1 MPFEAYVALA
11 KKAVAHSV
19 KTGSVLPEN
28 EYRDEVPGE
37 MFEKRAGAFVSIHE
51 GGELRGCIGT
61 FLPCY
66 SCIAE
71 EIARNALE
79 ASLHDPRFSA
89 ITEDELP
96 ALEISVDIL
105 SEPEP
110 VTSVE
115 ELDAKKYGVIVT
127 DGARRGLL
135 LPDLDGVD
143 SVQEQLYI
151 AKRKAGIAPDKEV
164 SVMRFTVERHSE

>member
-1 MPFEAYVALA
+1 MSAEAYVELA
-11 KKAVAHSV
+11 KTAVAYSV
-19 KTGSVLPEN
+19 RTGNVLPEK
-28 EYRDEVPGE
+28 EYPKDIPDE
-37 MFEKRAGAFVSIHE
+37 MKEKRAGAFVSIHE
-51 GGELRGCIGT
+51 RGELRGCIGT

-71 EIARNALE
+71 EVARNARE

-89 ITEDELP
+89 ITEDELCD
-96 ALEISVDIL
+96 LEISVDIL

-110 VTSVE
+110 VSSVE
-115 ELDAKKYGVIVT
+115 ELDEKKYGVIVT
-127 DGARRGLL
+127 DGVRRGLL
-135 LPDLDGVD
+135 LPDLEGVD
-143 SVQEQLYI
+143 SVREQLYI

>member
-11 KKAVAHSV
+11 KKAVAYSV
-19 KTGSVLPEN
+19 KTGGVLPEN

-37 MFEKRAGAFVSIHE
+37 MMEKQAGAFVSIHE
-51 GGELRGCIGT
+51 NGELRGCIGT

-71 EIARNALE
+71 EIARNARE

-110 VTSVE
+110 VSSIE

-135 LPDLDGVD
+135 LPDLEGVD
-143 SVQEQLYI
+143 SVREQLYI
-151 AKRKAGIAPDKEV
+151 AKRKAGNAPDKEV

>member
-1 MPFEAYVALA
+1 MPIEAYVELA
-11 KKAVAHSV
+11 KAAVAYSV
-19 KTGSVLPEN
+19 RTGAVLPEA
-28 EYRDEVPGE
+28 EYPKDIPDE
-37 MFEKRAGAFVSIHE
+37 MKEKKAGAFVSIHE
-51 GGELRGCIGT
+51 KGELRGCIGT

-71 EIARNALE
+71 EVARNARE

-96 ALEISVDIL
+96 DLEISVDIL

-110 VTSVE
+110 VSSVE
-115 ELDAKKYGVIVT
+115 ELDEKKYGVIVT

-143 SVQEQLYI
+143 SVREQLYI
-151 AKRKAGIAPDKEV
+151 AKRKAGIEPDKEV